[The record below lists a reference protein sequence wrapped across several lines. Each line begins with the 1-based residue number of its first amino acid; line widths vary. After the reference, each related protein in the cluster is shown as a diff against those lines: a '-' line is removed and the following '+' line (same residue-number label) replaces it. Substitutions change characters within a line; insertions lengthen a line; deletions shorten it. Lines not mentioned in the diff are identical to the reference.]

1 MRRNRVFALTLA
13 VSVACAGGAW
23 GVLSTQTG
31 CQLQGLCDAETVYVP
46 SFPPGVTSA
55 PYVTAQPF
63 QPDAGVYET
72 GGGTYWMSSPFEG
85 VWMNF
90 PGQLTYVIH
99 PKLPD
104 GGPFVGPYFFSELWV
119 SADPNPYSNP
129 GSNSAPSSG
138 NITEVSELA
147 GDPTGFQVTNNTCS
161 PYYLWMAVAQEYPG
175 APDAGAD
182 AAADVVD
189 ASADGGN

>member
-1 MRRNRVFALTLA
+1 M
-13 VSVACAGGAW
+13 
-23 GVLSTQTG
+23 
-31 CQLQGLCDAETVYVP
+31 
-46 SFPPGVTSA
+46 
-55 PYVTAQPF
+55 TAQPF

-161 PYYLWMAVAQEYPG
+161 PYYLWMAVAQEYPARRTREPTPLPTLSTR
-175 APDAGAD
+175 APTGGTKPSFGEHGEERAGNRDSRAR
-182 AAADVVD
+182 
-189 ASADGGN
+189 